1 MNESEVR
8 KLVEKRLRERKF
20 GIVARNTIDA
30 VFKLFPPASTIWQ
43 ILVGAKDK
51 IDTAKGAITQEVILN
66 MVLAIDKKLSS
77 SILETREQEAF
88 EIMLEGIRAMGDVAG
103 LRARTSDPN
112 LRKIFNG
119 REVRVILR
127 DITTRGNVTGVDLTV
142 DHELEL
148 KKKLEVETDFG
159 SVKFNPDV
167 GKITFGKGLKRGDND
182 NGNTD

>member
-51 IDTAKGAITQEVILN
+51 VDTAKGVITQEVILN

-103 LRARTSDPN
+103 LAASFEELN
-112 LRKIFNG
+112 LDYYLLEDFKSVMFDYVDSESGEEAAEIF
-119 REVRVILR
+119 E
-127 DITTRGNVTGVDLTV
+127 DA
-142 DHELEL
+142 
-148 KKKLEVETDFG
+148 F
-159 SVKFNPDV
+159 
-167 GKITFGKGLKRGDND
+167 
-182 NGNTD
+182 